1 MNNILEKKRKRR
13 RQTELSQRS
22 LRGINALDS
31 IIADELK
38 EKYQERENT
47 SRNLLKVTTLIVEN
61 IDSIFDGDGDDEE
74 DKLLVMLAMVLVSI
88 ISVINA
94 AKIKK

>member
-38 EKYQERENT
+38 EKYQKRENT
-47 SRNLLKVTTLIVEN
+47 SRNLLQVTTLIVEN
-61 IDSIFDGDGDDEE
+61 IYLIFDGDGDDEE